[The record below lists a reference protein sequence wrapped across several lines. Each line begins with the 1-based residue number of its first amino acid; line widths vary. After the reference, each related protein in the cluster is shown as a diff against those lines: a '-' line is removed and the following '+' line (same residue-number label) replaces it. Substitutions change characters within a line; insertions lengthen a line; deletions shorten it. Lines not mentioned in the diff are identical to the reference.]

1 MPFHSLPRR
10 TRIPYDPATNPLNN
24 NEWSFPL
31 LEIIH
36 IVGFAIAMGTI
47 FMVDL
52 RLIGI
57 GMRRRLSSQLSKDL
71 APWTFGGLAAA
82 LMSGPLIF
90 SSDPNMYMNNT
101 SFQLKMGALLIALLY
116 QYTVHRK
123 VAFSD
128 PSPVVGALTGIISVA
143 LWVSVV
149 AGGLFVAFV

>member
-1 MPFHSLPRR
+1 MMQI
-10 TRIPYDPATNPLNN
+10 RIPYDPATNPLNN

-31 LEIIH
+31 LEVIH

-71 APWTFGGLAAA
+71 APWTLGGLAAA

-116 QYTVHRK
+116 QYTIHRK

-128 PSPVVGALTGIISVA
+128 PSPIVGALTGIVSLA

-149 AGGLFVAFV
+149 AGGIFIAFL

>member
-1 MPFHSLPRR
+1 MMQI
-10 TRIPYDPATNPLNN
+10 RIPYDPATNPLNN

-36 IVGFAIAMGTI
+36 IVGLAIAMGTI

-71 APWTFGGLAAA
+71 APWTLGGLAAA

-116 QYTVHRK
+116 QYTIHRK

-128 PSPVVGALTGIISVA
+128 PSPIVGALTGIVSVA

-149 AGGLFVAFV
+149 AGGIFIAFL

>member
-1 MPFHSLPRR
+1 MMQI
-10 TRIPYDPATNPLNN
+10 RIPYDPATNPLNN

-71 APWTFGGLAAA
+71 APWTLGGLAAA

-90 SSDPNMYMNNT
+90 SSVPNMYMNNT

-116 QYTVHRK
+116 QYTIHRK

-128 PSPVVGALTGIISVA
+128 PSPIVGALTGIVSVA

-149 AGGLFVAFV
+149 AGGIFIAFL

>member
-1 MPFHSLPRR
+1 MMQI
-10 TRIPYDPATNPLNN
+10 RIPYDPATNPLNN

-57 GMRRRLSSQLSKDL
+57 GMRRRLPSQLSKDL
-71 APWTFGGLAAA
+71 APWTLGGLAAV
-82 LMSGPLIF
+82 LISGPLIF
-90 SSDPNMYMNNT
+90 SSDPNMYMSNT
-101 SFQLKMGALLIALLY
+101 SFQLKMGALLSALLY
-116 QYTVHRK
+116 QYTIHRK

-128 PSPVVGALTGIISVA
+128 PSPIVGALTGIVSVA

-149 AGGLFVAFV
+149 AGGIFIAFL

>member
-1 MPFHSLPRR
+1 MQIQ
-10 TRIPYDPATNPLNN
+10 IPYDPATNPLNN

-36 IVGFAIAMGTI
+36 IVGFALAMGTI

-57 GMRRRLSSQLSKDL
+57 GMRRRLASQLSRDL
-71 APWTFGGLAAA
+71 APWTLGGLAAV

-90 SSDPNMYMNNT
+90 SSDPNMYLNNK
-101 SFQLKMGALLIALLY
+101 SFQFKMGALLIAILF
-116 QYTVHRK
+116 QYTIHRK

-128 PSPVVGALTGIISVA
+128 PSPVVGALTGIVSVA

-149 AGGLFVAFV
+149 AGGLFIAFE

>member
-1 MPFHSLPRR
+1 MMQIQ
-10 TRIPYDPATNPLNN
+10 IPYDPATNPLNN

-36 IVGFAIAMGTI
+36 IVGFAIAIGTI

-52 RLIGI
+52 RLFGV
-57 GMRRRLSSQLSKDL
+57 GLRRRLPSQLSRDL
-71 APWTFGGLAAA
+71 APWTLGGLAAV

-90 SSDPNMYMNNT
+90 SSDPNMYLNN
-101 SFQLKMGALLIALLY
+101 SGFRFKMGALLIAILY

-128 PSPVVGALTGIISVA
+128 PSPAAGALAGIVSVA

-149 AGGLFVAFV
+149 AGGLFIAFV

>member
-1 MPFHSLPRR
+1 MMQI
-10 TRIPYDPATNPLNN
+10 RIPYDPATNPLNN

-31 LEIIH
+31 LEVIH

-71 APWTFGGLAAA
+71 APWTLGGLAAA

-101 SFQLKMGALLIALLY
+101 SFQVKMGALLIALLY
-116 QYTVHRK
+116 QYTIHRK

-128 PSPVVGALTGIISVA
+128 PSPIVGALTGIVSVA

-149 AGGLFVAFV
+149 AGGIFIAF

>member
-1 MPFHSLPRR
+1 MMQI
-10 TRIPYDPATNPLNN
+10 RIPYDPATNPLNN

-57 GMRRRLSSQLSKDL
+57 GMRRRLSSQLSKDF
-71 APWTFGGLAAA
+71 APWTLGGLAAV
-82 LMSGPLIF
+82 LISGPLIF

-101 SFQLKMGALLIALLY
+101 SFQFKMGALLIALLY
-116 QYTVHRK
+116 QYTIHRK

-128 PSPVVGALTGIISVA
+128 PSPIVGALTGIVSVA

-149 AGGLFVAFV
+149 AGGIFIAFL

>member
-1 MPFHSLPRR
+1 MMAIQ
-10 TRIPYDPATNPLNN
+10 IPYDPSTNPLNN

-71 APWTFGGLAAA
+71 APWTLGGLAAA

-101 SFQLKMGALLIALLY
+101 SFQFKMGALLVALLY

-128 PSPVVGALTGIISVA
+128 PSPVVGALAGIVSVA

-149 AGGLFVAFV
+149 AGGIFIAFV

>member
-1 MPFHSLPRR
+1 MIQ
-10 TRIPYDPATNPLNN
+10 IPYDPATNPLNN

-36 IVGFAIAMGTI
+36 ITGFALAMGTI

-57 GMRRRLSSQLSKDL
+57 GMMRQPASQLAKAL
-71 APWTFGGLAAA
+71 GPWTLGGLFAV

-90 SSDPNMYMNNT
+90 SSDPNLYLNNT
-101 SFQLKMGALLIALLY
+101 SFLFKMGALLIAILY

-123 VAFSD
+123 VALSD
-128 PSPVVGALTGIISVA
+128 PSPVVGAIVGIISVA

-149 AGGLFVAFV
+149 AGGLFIAFA